1 LAGRHRSLRIADAL
15 NQFAKFLARFEEG
28 NLLRWH
34 LDSGASFWVA
44 SDARSSL
51 ARVEASESADLNF
64 VPGSQGADDAVKY
77 SADDEVGFL
86 QGHPNGS
93 VNLFGQIGPGHLAHS
108 RRITK
113 KSITVF
119 LGAPGAS
126 SSSMVGTRKVGRD
139 GDLGGSPG
147 IGFVWRYDLISV
159 VMLPARRRPQV
170 RAP

>member
-1 LAGRHRSLRIADAL
+1 ASGSSLAGRHRSLRIADAL

-44 SDARSSL
+44 SD
-51 ARVEASESADLNF
+51 
-64 VPGSQGADDAVKY
+64 
-77 SADDEVGFL
+77 GFL

-159 VMLPARRRPQV
+159 ALAFGPPRARTRSVQPP
-170 RAP
+170 RAPTATRMRMIGKPWAMTWKQFPTR